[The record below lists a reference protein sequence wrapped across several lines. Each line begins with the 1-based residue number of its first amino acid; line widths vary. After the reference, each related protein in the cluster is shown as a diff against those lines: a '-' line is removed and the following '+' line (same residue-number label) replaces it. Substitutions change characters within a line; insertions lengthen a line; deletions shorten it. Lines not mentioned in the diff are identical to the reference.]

1 MQLCYSLDETD
12 EKSLIVHL
20 FVRETAD
27 FIFYDEYSRSKEG
40 LPLQKFCGVM
50 LLKEKLWFAK
60 EPYQIFAEFGIT
72 IDKKRSYELE
82 ALFDGRL
89 SGYYYLEAASDGTEE
104 AAKWL
109 LGAIAAHLN
118 EKKIN
123 FDRIGQVFPPDY
135 LKAFVVALKKGKM
148 ERTFSKEVCAEILSK
163 GEQFIDSVRRT
174 GEEVLSE
181 ILANPKYK
189 AASSNEIDTIIDEIL
204 AANPDNVAK
213 VKEQPKL
220 VQWFVGQVMKASKG
234 KASAPVVLEKIKTK
248 LQVD

>member
-1 MQLCYSLDETD
+1 MTDYLSLDD
-12 EKSLIVHL
+12 VDPKSLSALIV
-20 FVRETAD
+20 VRETDD
-27 FIFYDEYSRSKEG
+27 FIFYDEYTRMN
-40 LPLQKFCGVM
+40 LDAAWQKYGPVM
-50 LLKEKLWFAK
+50 RLKGKIWFAK
-60 EPYQIFAEFGIT
+60 EPYQIFADFGIP

-118 EKKIN
+118 EKKIS
-123 FDRIGQVFPPDY
+123 FDRVNQVFPADY
-135 LKAFVVALKKGKM
+135 LKTFVIALKEGKM
-148 ERTFSKEVCAEILSK
+148 ERTFSKEICAEILSN

-174 GEEVLSE
+174 GEEILSE

-189 AASSNEIDTIIDEIL
+189 AASSNEIDDIIDGIL

-234 KASAPVVLEKIKTK
+234 KASAPVVLEKLKTK
-248 LQVD
+248 LGIE